1 MNATKQIRCMV
12 VDDHPVVRAG
22 LVAIINAQS
31 EMSVVAEAADGQSAI
46 ELFRRHQ
53 PDVTLM
59 DLRMPILGGFEAVA
73 ALRREFP
80 TSRFIVLT
88 TYEGEADIN
97 RALRV
102 GAQGYVLKGMT
113 GDELIDAVRLV
124 AQGYRFIPPAVEER
138 LAMHPFASRL
148 TPRET
153 EVLQLIVEGMSNRE
167 IAEHLGVTE
176 GTVKSF
182 VNSILGKL
190 GVRDRTQ
197 AVTTALQR
205 GLIHL

>member
-1 MNATKQIRCMV
+1 
-12 VDDHPVVRAG
+12 
-22 LVAIINAQS
+22 
-31 EMSVVAEAADGQSAI
+31 MSCFG
-46 ELFRRHQ
+46 HQ

-59 DLRMPILGGFEAVA
+59 DLRMPDLSGFEAIAV
-73 ALRREFP
+73 LRREFP
-80 TSRFIVLT
+80 ASRFIVLT
-88 TYEGEADIN
+88 TYEGEEDIN
-97 RALRV
+97 RALRA

-113 GDELIDAVRLV
+113 GEELIDAVRLV
-124 AQGYRFIPPAVEER
+124 AQGFRYIPQAVEER
-138 LAMHPFASRL
+138 LAGHLFGSRL

-153 EVLQLIVEGMSNRE
+153 EVLQLIVAGLSNRE
-167 IAEHLGVTE
+167 IAEQLSVTE

-205 GLIHL
+205 GLVHL